1 MMMKRLF
8 FVFAF
13 VLAAGFTA
21 SGDNEV
27 ERIYV
32 STDREV
38 YVAGE
43 PVFCSLFCLDVSGTP
58 RYSSLSSVAYLELSA
73 PGIRGV
79 QARIALIAG
88 RGSGLIMLPSTLPTG
103 NYRLYAYTTQNRNEE
118 GTGYLSASR
127 ILSVYNTQSSDRVK
141 GGVIVVPE
149 DGFAST
155 PEKEKELSGSLRL
168 SFKRSAAVNG
178 VLPVILD
185 NSEGKAASLSV
196 SVFKEDD
203 ISPAEVNGGMASFLR
218 NLPDSGSVSFRGGF
232 TPDSDGEILYARLSG
247 TDWQSIASEVGI
259 TAFISS
265 SGAES
270 DIYSS
275 TVSPDGSMV
284 FNTNNIYGHREIVC
298 EVVGAD
304 EGLQGHMVLKSPFI
318 GMDAEPVPPLK
329 LSTALR
335 SSLRERHRALR
346 TSSRMNL
353 DTLFEFL
360 PVRPNLLLSAGECK
374 RYHLD
379 DYTRFP
385 TMEELVVEIIPEV
398 RLAGSKRKDTRYFTI
413 LMGDSAGKIWSFRGN
428 VLVLMDG
435 VPMSDQKR
443 LIDFDAMLI
452 SDVEVYQRPYLLGQ
466 RVFNGVINFVTTKNS
481 ITALRFS
488 DKTRVV
494 DFEGASYPVALTRPV
509 SGAED
514 LRQTLYWHPQ
524 ISVEAGEER
533 RIEVRTP
540 SYPGVFRVVVEGLDS
555 EGNPVYSTSSFEVR

>member
-1 MMMKRLF
+1 
-8 FVFAF
+8 
-13 VLAAGFTA
+13 
-21 SGDNEV
+21 
-27 ERIYV
+27 
-32 STDREV
+32 
-38 YVAGE
+38 
-43 PVFCSLFCLDVSGTP
+43 
-58 RYSSLSSVAYLELSA
+58 
-73 PGIRGV
+73 
-79 QARIALIAG
+79 
-88 RGSGLIMLPSTLPTG
+88 
-103 NYRLYAYTTQNRNEE
+103 
-118 GTGYLSASR
+118 
-127 ILSVYNTQSSDRVK
+127 
-141 GGVIVVPE
+141 
-149 DGFAST
+149 
-155 PEKEKELSGSLRL
+155 
-168 SFKRSAAVNG
+168 
-178 VLPVILD
+178 
-185 NSEGKAASLSV
+185 
-196 SVFKEDD
+196 
-203 ISPAEVNGGMASFLR
+203 
-218 NLPDSGSVSFRGGF
+218 
-232 TPDSDGEILYARLSG
+232 
-247 TDWQSIASEVGI
+247 
-259 TAFISS
+259 
-265 SGAES
+265 
-270 DIYSS
+270 
-275 TVSPDGSMV
+275 
-284 FNTNNIYGHREIVC
+284 
-298 EVVGAD
+298 
-304 EGLQGHMVLKSPFI
+304 
-318 GMDAEPVPPLK
+318 
-329 LSTALR
+329 
-335 SSLRERHRALR
+335 
-346 TSSRMNL
+346 MNL